1 VTHASTRKINSDRA
15 KAQSYLCLGKLECGV
30 ALQSTMKGL
39 AVAALPAC
47 FAFIGTFRA
56 VDDALIGTMVAG
68 IVFVLVASFT
78 LSGQSRSVRP

>member
-1 VTHASTRKINSDRA
+1 
-15 KAQSYLCLGKLECGV
+15 
-30 ALQSTMKGL
+30 MKGL